1 MESSAYNGTFL
12 LISKYTTDIIS
23 TATDI
28 NKKNIFSNDD
38 RSIEL
43 KKVKSTRIDCNSNIL
58 FRNRDNKIFAPIT
71 KFKSLLS
78 VELYPIT

>member
-1 MESSAYNGTFL
+1 M
-12 LISKYTTDIIS
+12 SKYKTDIIS

-28 NKKNIFSNDD
+28 NKKNIFSKDE

-43 KKVKSTRIDCNSNIL
+43 KKVKSTRIVCNSNIL
-58 FRNRDNKIFAPIT
+58 FRNRDNKIFDPTT
-71 KFKSLLS
+71 KFKILLS